1 MLVGHPSCCS
11 LDTIVRPPPSHA
23 RCLPP
28 LSSTAADSGTSRYA
42 CHHKRGTA
50 WTLHFVSPRALFA
63 PARLIIFEMLCME
76 EVSQIR
82 RNLASVTPIV
92 GLYGNCSFE
101 QNQLTHWRAA
111 GHHTLPRGRY
121 SRHQEACKNKCWPP
135 SVVSGGSPVDLCI
148 ESNALGVAQDWE

>member
-63 PARLIIFEMLCME
+63 PARLIIFEMLWFQTSMLNEMRGME
-76 EVSQIR
+76 EISQIR

-92 GLYGNCSFE
+92 CLCSNCSFE

-111 GHHTLPRGRY
+111 GHHTLSPSPRALFAPPRCL
-121 SRHQEACKNKCWPP
+121 QE
-135 SVVSGGSPVDLCI
+135 
-148 ESNALGVAQDWE
+148 